1 MRTKV
6 AVSTYSFSNI
16 LYTERMP
23 TLEDLFRTIH
33 ELGIEGVEIVAF
45 NIVDPDVM
53 PRMSGDPD
61 KSPDPVLPDGSAPNQ
76 AERPQMKMDPELR
89 KAMRDKMSQAGR
101 VRPAS
106 IDRIKDYL
114 KKYGLTVC
122 NMPVDFG
129 DIGNPDETARKSD
142 IEMLKLRCV

>member
-1 MRTKV
+1 MRNKM

-16 LYTERMP
+16 LYTEKMP

-61 KSPDPVLPDGSAPNQ
+61 KSPDPVLLS
-76 AERPQMKMDPELR
+76 L
-89 KAMRDKMSQAGR
+89 
-101 VRPAS
+101 
-106 IDRIKDYL
+106 IHI
-114 KKYGLTVC
+114 
-122 NMPVDFG
+122 
-129 DIGNPDETARKSD
+129 
-142 IEMLKLRCV
+142 